1 MITIKNLPFFN
12 VVASGVA
19 SLELP
24 LGMTYNRII
33 LELGGTTFTKAM
45 ITRIVAKINGKNFY
59 DITGSRL
66 DSINLYK
73 GLAADAK
80 YLTID
85 FNEPRAKTVGGM
97 GGGAIGTAG
106 GTVSSFTLEVTI
118 AGATAPTLASYS
130 MVSEPQPLGLIM
142 GLVHHPV
149 TFSAGGK
156 FPIVLPHGP
165 RAGHLIKRVH
175 FFHTNMTILE
185 VKKNGLVIFDEMAIA
200 INEFI
205 QEEYKQAPQAGLY
218 VYDPIVT
225 RDVKRVLAT
234 ANAASLQFNVTVS
247 AADTVDTYAE
257 YIGRIEQF

>member
-24 LGMTYNRII
+24 LGMTYNRIV
-33 LELGGTTFTKAM
+33 LELGGTTFTKSM
-45 ITRIVAKINGKNFY
+45 ITRIVAKLNGKNFY
-59 DITGSRL
+59 DITGSGL
-66 DSINLYK
+66 NSINLYK
-73 GLAADAK
+73 GLAADAS

-97 GGGAIGTAG
+97 GGGAIGTAAG
-106 GTVSSFTLEVTI
+106 VSSFTLEVTI

-130 MVSEPQPLGLIM
+130 MISEPQPLGLIM
-142 GLVHHPV
+142 GLVHHPA

-175 FFHTNMTILE
+175 FFHTNMTKLE
-185 VKKNGLVIFDEMAIA
+185 VKKNGLVIFDEMSIA

-205 QEEYKQAPQAGLY
+205 QKEYKQAPQAGLY

-247 AADTVDTYAE
+247 AADTVNTYAE

>member
-1 MITIKNLPFFN
+1 MITKKNLPFFN

-33 LELGGTTFTKAM
+33 LKLGGTTFTKAM
-45 ITRIVAKINGKNFY
+45 ITRIVAKLNGKNFY

-66 DSINLYK
+66 DSINLYR
-73 GLAADAK
+73 GLAADAS

-85 FNEPRAKTVGGM
+85 FNEPFAKTVGGM
-97 GGGAIGTAG
+97 GGGAIGTAAG
-106 GTVSSFTLEVTI
+106 VSSFTLEVTI
-118 AGATAPTLASYS
+118 AGATAPTLESYS
-130 MVSEPQPLGLIM
+130 MISEPQPLGLIM

-175 FFHTNMTILE
+175 FFHANMTVLE
-185 VKKNGLVIFDEMAIA
+185 VKKNGLSIFEEMAIA

-205 QEEYKQAPQAGLY
+205 QGEYERAPQAGLY

-225 RDVKRVLAT
+225 GDVKRVLAT